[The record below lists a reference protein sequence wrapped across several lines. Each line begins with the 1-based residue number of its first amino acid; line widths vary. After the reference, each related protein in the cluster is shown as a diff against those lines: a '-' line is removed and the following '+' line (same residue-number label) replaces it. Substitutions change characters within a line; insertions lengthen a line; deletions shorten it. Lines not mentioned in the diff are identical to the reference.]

1 MAWGTVLKTFAKG
14 AAKKVAS
21 RAKKVKGKGKKMAE
35 NFMSSRKKK

>member
-21 RAKKVKGKGKKMAE
+21 GAKKVKGKGKKMGK
-35 NFMSSRKKK
+35 FYVF